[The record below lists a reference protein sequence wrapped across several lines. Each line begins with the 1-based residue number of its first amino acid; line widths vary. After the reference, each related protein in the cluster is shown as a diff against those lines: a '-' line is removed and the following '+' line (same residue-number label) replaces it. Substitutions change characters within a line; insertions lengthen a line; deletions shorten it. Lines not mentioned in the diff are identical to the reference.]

1 MDFVKNS
8 PGSYRRFGY
17 GQPLSVFLTTETNA
31 VIGELTQRSSFDVD
45 QTQVAAWRVS
55 IDCLRRCLAPW
66 ASEGHLF
73 LEFEVPRLGRRID
86 AVLVLRHVVF
96 VIEFKV
102 GAKTFLAQDIDQVVD
117 YALDLKHFH
126 EASHDVLVAPILIAT
141 EARAGAIEAAVDAAI
156 PKLLFPMCC
165 TRDTLEMGI
174 GFALSLVD
182 GDPVDA
188 NAWVRGRYKPTPTI
202 VEAAMAL
209 YARHDV
215 ADISRS
221 DAANLGQTSG
231 FINRVIS
238 QARDQG
244 RKAICFV
251 TGVPGAGKTLV
262 GLDVATQSTSA
273 EAELHAVY
281 LSGNGPL
288 VQVLQEALSRDRV
301 RREREQGLTLGIGE
315 ARRQVRS
322 FIQSV
327 HHFRDDGLADE
338 VPPIDHVA
346 IFDEAQR
353 AWNREQTASFM
364 RRKRGQL
371 EFDISEPEFLISCL
385 ERHPD
390 WAVVVCLVGTGQ
402 EINTG
407 EAGIAEWLG
416 SVERSFPE
424 WDVYVSPELGQGDET
439 VSRLKAQV
447 RARKKLHEAPA
458 LHLATSVR
466 SFRSERYSEFVNRLL
481 DLDVGGASALLDEA
495 TARFPL
501 RVTRDF
507 AAARRWLRARAR
519 GSERYGIVASSAAQ
533 RLKPHAIDVR
543 VKIDPVHWFLA
554 GKDDTRSSY
563 YLEDVATEFQVQ
575 GLELDWTCVVW
586 DADLRHAGD
595 EWAHHSFKGTRWER
609 IRKDERQSYLL
620 NAYRVLLTRARQ
632 GTIIVVPPGDATD
645 PTRLPA
651 FYDPVYEY
659 LRAVGVETLDGS
671 RFESE
676 NA

>member
-1 MDFVKNS
+1 MGPVQTS
-8 PGSYRRFGY
+8 SSGYRRYGY
-17 GQPLSVFLTTETNA
+17 GRPLVDFLVTDSRA
-31 VIGELTQRSSFDVD
+31 VLGELTQRSAFNVD
-45 QTQVAAWRVS
+45 QSQVAAWEGS
-55 IDCLRRCLAPW
+55 IECLREALA
-66 ASEGHLF
+66 AVDTEGHLF
-73 LEFEVPRLGRRID
+73 LEFDVPRLGRRID

-102 GAKTFLAQDIDQVVD
+102 GAKAFLAADLDQVVD

-126 EASHDVLVAPILIAT
+126 ETSHDVPVVPVLVAT
-141 EARAGAIEAAVDAAI
+141 EARAVTVQAAMDAAVPNLFLPMRCTPETLMRGIALALELAEGPAI
-156 PKLLFPMCC
+156 
-165 TRDTLEMGI
+165 
-174 GFALSLVD
+174 
-182 GDPVDA
+182 DPEV
-188 NAWVRGRYKPTPTI
+188 WVRGRYKPTPTI

-231 FINRVIS
+231 FISQVIT
-238 QARDQG
+238 QAREQG

-262 GLDVATQSTSA
+262 GLDVATRSTNA

-288 VQVLQEALSRDRV
+288 VQVLQEALARDRV
-301 RREREQGLTLGIGE
+301 RREKEQGRALGIGE
-315 ARRQVRS
+315 ARRQVKS
-322 FIQSV
+322 FIQNV
-327 HHFRDDGLADE
+327 HHFRDDGLANTA
-338 VPPIDHVA
+338 PPVDHVA

-364 RRKRGQL
+364 QRKRGQAG
-371 EFDISEPEFLISCL
+371 FDLSEPEFLISCL
-385 ERHPD
+385 DRHPA
-390 WAVVVCLVGTGQ
+390 WAVVVCLVGNGQ

-416 SVERSFPE
+416 SVERRFPE
-424 WDVYVSPELGQGDET
+424 WEVYVSPELGQGDAT
-439 VSRLKAQV
+439 VAELKAKVQ
-447 RARKKLHEAPA
+447 ARKKLHEIPS

-481 DLDVGGASALLDEA
+481 DLDVEGAKALLPEA

-501 RVTRDF
+501 HVTRDL
-507 AAARRWLRARAR
+507 AAAKAWLRARAR
-519 GSERYGIVASSAAQ
+519 GSERYGIVVSSEAQ
-533 RLKPHAIDVR
+533 RLRPHAIDVR
-543 VKIDPVHWFLA
+543 VKVDPVHWFLA
-554 GKDDTRSSY
+554 GKEDTRSSY

-586 DADLRHAGD
+586 DGDLRHAGNA
-595 EWAHHSFKGTRWER
+595 WTHHSFIGDRWTKIHKGDRR
-609 IRKDERQSYLL
+609 AYLV

-632 GTIIVVPPGDATD
+632 GTVIVVPQGDDAD
-645 PTRLPA
+645 PTRAPA
-651 FYDPVYEY
+651 FYDPVYDY
-659 LRAVGVETLDGS
+659 LRSVGVPELTMPF
-671 RFESE
+671 R
-676 NA
+676 

>member
-1 MDFVKNS
+1 MDFARTS
-8 PGSYRRFGY
+8 SRGYRRYGY
-17 GQPLSVFLTTETNA
+17 GRPLVDFLGADSRT
-31 VIGELTQRSSFDVD
+31 VLGELSQRSAFDVD
-45 QTQVAAWRVS
+45 QTQIAAWQGS
-55 IDCLRRCLAPW
+55 IECLREALAPIGTD
-66 ASEGHLF
+66 GHLF
-73 LEFEVPRLGRRID
+73 LEFDVPRLGRRID
-86 AVLVLRHVVF
+86 AVLVFRHVVF

-102 GAKTFLAQDIDQVVD
+102 GAMAFLAADLDQVVD

-126 EASHDVLVAPILIAT
+126 ETSHDVPVVPILVAT
-141 EARAGAIEAAVDAAI
+141 EARAVTVQAAIDAAVPNLFLPMRCTPETLGQGVALALELAEGPAVDA
-156 PKLLFPMCC
+156 
-165 TRDTLEMGI
+165 EE
-174 GFALSLVD
+174 
-182 GDPVDA
+182 
-188 NAWVRGRYKPTPTI
+188 WVRGRYKPTPTI

-231 FINRVIS
+231 FISKVIT
-238 QARDQG
+238 QAREQG

-262 GLDVATQSTSA
+262 GLDVATQSTNA

-288 VQVLQEALSRDRV
+288 VQVLQEALARDRV
-301 RREREQGLTLGIGE
+301 RREREQGRKLSVGE
-315 ARRQVRS
+315 ARRQVKS

-327 HHFRDDGLADE
+327 HHFRDDGLADAA
-338 VPPIDHVA
+338 PPIDHVA

-364 RRKRGQL
+364 ERKRGQAG
-371 EFDISEPEFLISCL
+371 FDLSEPEFLISCL
-385 ERHPD
+385 DRHPT
-390 WAVVVCLVGTGQ
+390 WAVVVCLVGNGQ

-416 SVERSFPE
+416 SVERRFPE
-424 WDVYVSPELGQGDET
+424 WEVYVSPELGQGDAT
-439 VSRLKAQV
+439 VAALKAQV
-447 RARKKLHEAPA
+447 QAREKLHQVPS

-481 DLDVGGASALLDEA
+481 DLDVDGAKALLAEA

-501 RVTRDF
+501 RVTRDL
-507 AAARRWLRARAR
+507 AAAKAWLRARAR
-519 GSERYGIVASSAAQ
+519 GSERYGIVVSSAAQ

-543 VKIDPVHWFLA
+543 VKIDPVNWFLA
-554 GKDDTRSSY
+554 DKDDTRSSY

-586 DADLRHAGD
+586 DGDLRRTGD
-595 EWAHHSFKGTRWER
+595 TWTHHRFKGAKWER
-609 IRKDERQSYLL
+609 VKQGERQSYLL

-632 GTIIVVPPGDATD
+632 GTVIVVPQGDEAD
-645 PTRLPA
+645 LTRAPA
-651 FYDPVYEY
+651 FYDPIYDY
-659 LRAVGVETLDGS
+659 LRMVGVAELS
-671 RFESE
+671 A
-676 NA
+676 N

>member
-1 MDFVKNS
+1 M
-8 PGSYRRFGY
+8 GSVQVSAEAHRRFGF
-17 GQPLSVFLTTETNA
+17 GQPLLEVFDRDVPTI
-31 VIGELTQRSSFDVD
+31 IGELAQRSAFSVD
-45 QTQVAAWRVS
+45 QAQIAAWQGS
-55 IDCLRRCLAPW
+55 IKCILDALASW
-66 ASEGHLF
+66 SAEGHLF
-73 LEFEVPRLGRRID
+73 LEFDVPRLGRRID
-86 AVLVLRHVVF
+86 AVLVLRHAVF

-102 GAKTFLAQDIDQVVD
+102 GAKAFLAADLDQVVD

-126 EASHDVLVAPILIAT
+126 ESSHDVPVVPILVAT
-141 EARAGAIEAAVDAAI
+141 EARAVTVQAARDAAVPNLFLPMRCTPETLGQGIALALELAEGPPIDA
-156 PKLLFPMCC
+156 
-165 TRDTLEMGI
+165 E
-174 GFALSLVD
+174 
-182 GDPVDA
+182 
-188 NAWVRGRYKPTPTI
+188 AWVRGRYKPTPTI

-231 FINRVIS
+231 FISQVIT
-238 QARDQG
+238 QAREQG

-262 GLDVATQSTSA
+262 GLDVATQSTNA

-288 VQVLQEALSRDRV
+288 VQVLQEALARDRV
-301 RREREQGLTLGIGE
+301 RREKEQGRALGIGE
-315 ARRQVRS
+315 ARRQVKS

-327 HHFRDDGLADE
+327 HHFRDDGLADTA
-338 VPPIDHVA
+338 PPIDHVA

-364 RRKRGQL
+364 QRKRGQAG
-371 EFDISEPEFLISCL
+371 FDLSEPEFLISCL
-385 ERHPD
+385 DRHPT
-390 WAVVVCLVGTGQ
+390 WAVVVCLVGNGQ

-416 SVERSFPE
+416 SVERRFPE
-424 WDVYVSPELGQGDET
+424 WEVYVSPELGQGDAT
-439 VSRLKAQV
+439 VAALKAQV
-447 RARKKLHEAPA
+447 QAREKLHEAPS

-481 DLDVGGASALLDEA
+481 DLDVEGAKALLPEA

-501 RVTRDF
+501 RVTRDL
-507 AAARRWLRARAR
+507 AAAKAWLRARAR
-519 GSERYGIVASSAAQ
+519 GSERYGIVVSSEAQ
-533 RLKPHAIDVR
+533 RLRPHAIDVR
-543 VKIDPVHWFLA
+543 VKVDPVHWFLA
-554 GKDDTRSSY
+554 GKEDARSSY

-586 DADLRHAGD
+586 DGDLRHAGNA
-595 EWAHHSFKGTRWER
+595 WTHHSFIGDRWTN
-609 IRKDERQSYLL
+609 IHKDDRRAYLV

-632 GTIIVVPPGDATD
+632 GTVIVVPQGDEAD
-645 PTRLPA
+645 PTRAPA
-651 FYDPVYEY
+651 FYDPVYDY
-659 LRAVGVETLDGS
+659 LRAVGVAELS
-671 RFESE
+671 V
-676 NA
+676 N

>member
-1 MDFVKNS
+1 MDCARISLV
-8 PGSYRRFGY
+8 GYRRFGY
-17 GQPLSVFLTTETNA
+17 GRSVREFLCATSA
-31 VIGELTQRSSFDVD
+31 SVIGELTQQSAFSVD
-45 QTQVAAWRVS
+45 QPQVAAWHRE
-55 IDCLRRCLAPW
+55 IECLRHALALW
-66 ASEGHLF
+66 GCEGSVF
-73 LEFEVPRLGRRID
+73 LEFDVPRLGRRID

-102 GAKTFLAQDIDQVVD
+102 GAKAFLAADLDQVVD

-126 EASHDVLVAPILIAT
+126 ETSHDVPVVPILVAT
-141 EARAGAIEAAVDAAI
+141 EARAVTVQAAMDAAV
-156 PKLLFPMCC
+156 PNLFLPMRC
-165 TRDTLEMGI
+165 TPETLGHGI
-174 GFALSLVD
+174 GLALELAE
-182 GDPVDA
+182 GPAIDA
-188 NAWVRGRYKPTPTI
+188 EAWVRGRYKPTPTI

-231 FINRVIS
+231 FISQVIT
-238 QARDQG
+238 QAREQG

-262 GLDVATQSTSA
+262 GLDVATQSTNA

-288 VQVLQEALSRDRV
+288 VQVLQEALARDRV
-301 RREREQGLTLGIGE
+301 RREKEQGRALGIGE
-315 ARRQVRS
+315 ARRQVKS

-327 HHFRDDGLADE
+327 HHFRDDGLADTA
-338 VPPIDHVA
+338 PPIDHVA

-364 RRKRGQL
+364 QRKRGQAG
-371 EFDISEPEFLISCL
+371 FDLSEPEFLISCL
-385 ERHPD
+385 DRHPT
-390 WAVVVCLVGTGQ
+390 WAVVVCLVGNGQ

-416 SVERSFPE
+416 SVERRFPE
-424 WDVYVSPELGQGDET
+424 WEVYVSPELGQGDAT
-439 VSRLKAQV
+439 VAALKAQV
-447 RARKKLHEAPA
+447 QAREKLHEAPS

-481 DLDVGGASALLDEA
+481 DLDVDGAKALLPEA

-501 RVTRDF
+501 RVTRDL
-507 AAARRWLRARAR
+507 AAAKAWLRARAR
-519 GSERYGIVASSAAQ
+519 GSERYGIVVSSEAQ
-533 RLKPHAIDVR
+533 RLRPHAIDVR
-543 VKIDPVHWFLA
+543 VKVDPVHWFLA
-554 GKDDTRSSY
+554 GKEDTRSSY

-586 DADLRHAGD
+586 DGDLRFTPGG
-595 EWAHHSFKGTRWER
+595 WKHHSFVGDRWNR
-609 IRKDERQSYLL
+609 IKQENNQRYLE

-632 GTIIVVPPGDATD
+632 GTVIVVPQGDETD
-645 PTRLPA
+645 PTRAPA
-651 FYDPVYEY
+651 FYDPVYDY
-659 LRAVGVETLDGS
+659 LRNIGVPELS
-671 RFESE
+671 IS
-676 NA
+676 AH

>member
-1 MDFVKNS
+1 MDPAQTS
-8 PGSYRRFGY
+8 SSGYRRY
-17 GQPLSVFLTTETNA
+17 GCGRPIVDFLAADPRA
-31 VIGELTQRSSFDVD
+31 VLGELTQRSAFNVD
-45 QTQVAAWRVS
+45 QTQVAAWEGS
-55 IDCLRRCLAPW
+55 IECLREALAPIGF
-66 ASEGHLF
+66 EGHLF
-73 LEFEVPRLGRRID
+73 LEFDVPRLGRRVD
-86 AVLVLRHVVF
+86 AVLVLRHAVF

-102 GAKTFLAQDIDQVVD
+102 GAKAFLAADLDQVVD

-126 EASHDVLVAPILIAT
+126 ETSHDVPVVPILVAT
-141 EARAGAIEAAVDAAI
+141 EARAVTVQAAMDAAVPNLFLPMRCTPETLGQGIALALELAEGPEIDA
-156 PKLLFPMCC
+156 
-165 TRDTLEMGI
+165 E
-174 GFALSLVD
+174 
-182 GDPVDA
+182 
-188 NAWVRGRYKPTPTI
+188 AWVRGRYKPTPTI

-231 FINRVIS
+231 FISQVIT
-238 QARDQG
+238 QAREQG

-262 GLDVATQSTSA
+262 GLDVATQSTNA

-288 VQVLQEALSRDRV
+288 VQVLQEALARDRV
-301 RREREQGLTLGIGE
+301 RREKEQGRALGIGE
-315 ARRQVRS
+315 ARRQVKS

-327 HHFRDDGLADE
+327 HHFRDDGLADTA
-338 VPPIDHVA
+338 PPIDHVA

-364 RRKRGQL
+364 QRKRGQAG
-371 EFDISEPEFLISCL
+371 FDLSEPEFLISCL
-385 ERHPD
+385 DRHPT
-390 WAVVVCLVGTGQ
+390 WAVVVCLVGNGQ

-416 SVERSFPE
+416 SVERRFPE
-424 WDVYVSPELGQGDET
+424 WEVYVSPELGQGDAT
-439 VSRLKAQV
+439 VAALKAQV
-447 RARKKLHEAPA
+447 QAREKLHEAPS

-481 DLDVGGASALLDEA
+481 DLDVDGAKALLPEA

-501 RVTRDF
+501 RVTRDL
-507 AAARRWLRARAR
+507 AAAKAWLRARAR
-519 GSERYGIVASSAAQ
+519 GSERYGIVVSSEAQ
-533 RLKPHAIDVR
+533 RLRPHAIDVR
-543 VKIDPVHWFLA
+543 VKVDPVHWFLA
-554 GKDDTRSSY
+554 GKEDTRSSY

-586 DADLRHAGD
+586 DGDLRHAGHA
-595 EWAHHSFKGTRWER
+595 WTHHSFIGDRWTN
-609 IRKDERQSYLL
+609 IHKDDRRAYLV

-632 GTIIVVPPGDATD
+632 GTVIVVPQGDEAD
-645 PTRLPA
+645 PTRAPA
-651 FYDPVYEY
+651 FYDPVYDY
-659 LRAVGVETLDGS
+659 LRAVGVAELGHTHV
-671 RFESE
+671 
-676 NA
+676 